1 MSMVHVASTSSYV
14 LPAQIQK
21 ERKEPLFHRA
31 ASAGQLIKP
40 LLFLSPSLDNATCY
54 APWVMRNERGKRSLA
69 KRRALLLAGAVR
81 VGGGNFSWHHAAAF
95 VPRSSCCDAQA
106 KAGRRGAKS
115 RHCRH
120 HTQGRAVDL
129 NMAVLK
135 RHRSIDPSPKIS
147 FGMLP
152 DFLQKDPLLVT
163 QKTPKEDLTLTQ
175 SAKKEPRRDAEMMV
189 MSVASLAL
197 AVGVVYA
204 LASNTPDMFQ
214 PNDIEDSKNAAKNLM
229 REGDVERLGSAT
241 RNIIGQVL
249 PESAEEVI
257 AVSIGEGIS
266 GVIGAGATWL
276 VGELLS
282 LKSKKETFVTSLPMN
297 EAWKVSGST
306 SNDRMNSE
314 KVPNNLNSLVSET
327 VANGDYFLTQAAA
340 QPLLEGVGIPAF
352 ASSLV
357 SVLIATLP
365 YGAVKLTAQKRMRQ
379 QEEQLLLNMLL
390 EEEESRR
397 RDMTVFDKMSGSM
410 LEFIQQLNVEQTVKP
425 DNELDTEAEK
435 NLQRVQQQPEV
446 PVFDFVEFFAD
457 LTRWLEYDVLS
468 NNYRGVLTL
477 PYGVM
482 PSGLESAV
490 FG

>member
-1 MSMVHVASTSSYV
+1 M
-14 LPAQIQK
+14 
-21 ERKEPLFHRA
+21 
-31 ASAGQLIKP
+31 
-40 LLFLSPSLDNATCY
+40 
-54 APWVMRNERGKRSLA
+54 
-69 KRRALLLAGAVR
+69 
-81 VGGGNFSWHHAAAF
+81 
-95 VPRSSCCDAQA
+95 
-106 KAGRRGAKS
+106 
-115 RHCRH
+115 
-120 HTQGRAVDL
+120 
-129 NMAVLK
+129 
-135 RHRSIDPSPKIS
+135 
-147 FGMLP
+147 
-152 DFLQKDPLLVT
+152 
-163 QKTPKEDLTLTQ
+163 
-175 SAKKEPRRDAEMMV
+175 
-189 MSVASLAL
+189 
-197 AVGVVYA
+197 
-204 LASNTPDMFQ
+204 
-214 PNDIEDSKNAAKNLM
+214 
-229 REGDVERLGSAT
+229 
-241 RNIIGQVL
+241 
-249 PESAEEVI
+249 
-257 AVSIGEGIS
+257 SIGEGIS

-297 EAWKVSGST
+297 EAWKVSGYT
-306 SNDRMNSE
+306 SKDRK
-314 KVPNNLNSLVSET
+314 KVPNNVNSLVSET

-365 YGAVKLTAQKRMRQ
+365 YGAVKLTTQKRMRQ

-390 EEEESRR
+390 EEENRRR

-410 LEFIQQLNVEQTVKP
+410 LEIIQQLNVEQTVKP
-425 DNELDTEAEK
+425 DNELDPEADK

-446 PVFDFVEFFAD
+446 PVFDFVEIFAD